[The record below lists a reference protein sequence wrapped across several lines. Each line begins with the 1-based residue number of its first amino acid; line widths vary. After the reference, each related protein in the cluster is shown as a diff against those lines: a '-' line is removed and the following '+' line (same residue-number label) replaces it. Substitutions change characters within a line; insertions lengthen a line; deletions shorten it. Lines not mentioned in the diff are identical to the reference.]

1 MALSSAKH
9 EGFYTTSGGGAAE
22 ISSSKLAELKDL
34 WDKDKANG
42 GNLNLLNDP
51 TLGPLLYQMQQ
62 IQDEITYL
70 RTEIDANKDKVSM
83 TLGTSG
89 STALAGDTN
98 IVTIGSSTTVAF
110 GDMITTTTTV
120 KGKTVTTYTIVMTV
134 TNGGVSKT
142 ITHTL
147 T

>member
-9 EGFYTTSGGGAAE
+9 EAIHDKTGDDLAA
-22 ISSSKLAELKDL
+22 I
-34 WDKDKANG
+34 KANFDNG
-42 GNLNLLNDP
+42 KHLEIINFP
-51 TLGPLLYQMQQ
+51 AESAIIYQ
-62 IQDEITYL
+62 IQKMQDELNYL
-70 RTEIDANKDKVSM
+70 RGIIDTNNDKVSM
-83 TLGTSG
+83 SLGTSG

-98 IVTIGSSTTVAF
+98 IVTIGSSTTIAF
-110 GDMITTTTTV
+110 GDMITTTV
-120 KGKTVTTYTIVMTV
+120 KGKSSYSIVMTV